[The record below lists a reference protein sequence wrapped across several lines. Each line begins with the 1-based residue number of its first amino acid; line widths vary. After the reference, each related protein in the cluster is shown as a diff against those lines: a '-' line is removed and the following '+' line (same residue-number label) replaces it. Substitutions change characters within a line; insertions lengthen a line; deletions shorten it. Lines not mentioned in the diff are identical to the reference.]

1 VRDRGGQR
9 RLTRDRETVAAPS
22 RRQVEEGGGAAERA
36 WWLGRAGEEQ
46 RGGGGEAFARV
57 RRGVAGDQ
65 RIFMYGAHA
74 R

>member
-22 RRQVEEGGGAAERA
+22 RRQVEGGGAAERA

-65 RIFMYGAHA
+65 RIFMYGAHV